1 MIILDVRNI
10 TKFFGNIK
18 AVDSLSLKIEK
29 GKIYSLIGPNGAGK
43 TTFFNIIAGVIWQDS
58 GSIYLHGNE
67 ISNLPIYQ
75 RAKHFSRTFQLTR
88 NFQNLSLK
96 DNLLLAFE
104 SEFERFLKFIFYQE
118 KQEKE
123 KLKLIYDFLQQINF
137 SENLEKSAAEIS
149 YGQAKLLELARAIL
163 KDHDLLLLDEPV
175 AGVNPN
181 LRQIIK
187 QIILNLKELGD
198 TVFLIEHDLNF
209 VMEISDYIFVMAEG
223 QLISEGNPSVIKKD
237 PRVLAAYLGEANA

>member
-18 AVDSLSLKIEK
+18 AVNSLSLKIEK

-43 TTFFNIIAGVIWQDS
+43 TTFFDIIAGIIWQDS
-58 GSIYLHGNE
+58 GNIYLHGNE

-104 SEFERFLKFIFYQE
+104 SEFESFLKFIFYQE

>member
-18 AVDSLSLKIEK
+18 AVNSLSLKIEK
-29 GKIYSLIGPNGAGK
+29 GKIYSLIGSNGAGK

-104 SEFERFLKFIFYQE
+104 SEFESFLKFIFYQE

-137 SENLEKSAAEIS
+137 SENLEKPAAEIS